1 MTMLPPD
8 LLDLLC
14 CPKCRAELREDAAAS
29 ALVCTKCGTPYP
41 VRDGIPMLL
50 PDPPKNAG

>member
-1 MTMLPPD
+1 MAMLAPE
-8 LLDLLC
+8 LLEMLC
-14 CPKCRAELREDAAAS
+14 CPKCRADLREDAS
-29 ALVCTKCGTPYP
+29 TSELVCTKCGTRYP